1 MDIMFNGL
9 NGFLLS
15 LMLSDLNQ
23 TAHFTGRGMQ
33 EGNPIARPFVESES
47 PIGEI
52 GLGGLGLIGLM
63 TLEKQKK
70 LNPKSTLP
78 YILQGLWAGGHGL
91 AVLHNERK
99 GQKGMNIIFPTLTV
113 RWK

>member
-1 MDIMFNGL
+1 MDITLNGL

-23 TAHFTGRGMQ
+23 TAHFTGRGIQ
-33 EGNPIARPFVESES
+33 ELNPIAKPIVQSES
-47 PIGEI
+47 PMGEI

-78 YILQGLWAGGHGL
+78 YILQGLWTGGHGL

-99 GQKGMNIIFPTLTV
+99 GQKDMNIVFPTLTV
-113 RWK
+113 RW